1 MKKLTSTPA
10 AIAQLVKEYPTK
22 NPSEIAKM
30 AKGLGYTA
38 VSTSI
43 VKTII
48 AKLPR
53 GKYFRPARQ
62 NRFNECDPSRLASR
76 RLREAAN
83 RLLESRSRQ
92 SLLSP
97 LRGRDKR
104 EGAVSQGFPPLYI
117 NLPPLRG

>member
-10 AIAQLVKEYPTK
+10 AIAQLVREYPTK

-30 AKGLGYTA
+30 AKGMGYTA

-53 GKYFRPARQ
+53 GK
-62 NRFNECDPSRLASR
+62 
-76 RLREAAN
+76 
-83 RLLESRSRQ
+83 
-92 SLLSP
+92 
-97 LRGRDKR
+97 
-104 EGAVSQGFPPLYI
+104 
-117 NLPPLRG
+117 